1 MLGFIKSK
9 LLRNKNSPN
18 MKLVFIAICH
28 FCGVTV
34 MGPLLLEWVLK
45 GNSKAS
51 LGGLRNNVLLDL
63 LDLPMVIVIYF
74 MWGHYCW

>member
-45 GNSKAS
+45 GISKAS
-51 LGGLRNNVLLDL
+51 LGGLRNNPLLDL
-63 LDLPMVIVIYF
+63 LGLPMVIV
-74 MWGHYCW
+74 MGALLLVNHA